1 MVGLPHSPMFVA
13 DEDAI
18 AVGVRTM
25 SAVIVG
31 YLSSGHVDGTQSKD

>member
-1 MVGLPHSPMFVA
+1 MFVA

-25 SAVIVG
+25 SAVLVN
-31 YLSSGHVDGTQSKD
+31 YLSSRPVDAIQTGN